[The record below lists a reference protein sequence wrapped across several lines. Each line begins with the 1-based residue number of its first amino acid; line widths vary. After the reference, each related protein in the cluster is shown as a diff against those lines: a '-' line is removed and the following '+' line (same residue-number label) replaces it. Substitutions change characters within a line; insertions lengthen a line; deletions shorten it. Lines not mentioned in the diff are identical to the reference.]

1 MLRATGPLLL
11 KLLNTHTYCTC
22 PHVQS
27 LGWIHLQNSTAICV
41 CCKWSTLGFRLWLSL
56 ISFINVN
63 IDAFVP
69 VVNYLSNYIETSRYI
84 RSSSMP
90 AIAISLTPVA
100 IWAPRPHGHILK
112 NNTRALETVQTVIW
126 KPCCGRLIYPGGD
139 AWWKEHCTEGCDC
152 RFWYVPLKVV
162 STECKYFNPYE
173 VIASTSVNY
182 FFSSEGVCLPTHET
196 SCASNFF
203 ICGWNAV
210 VLPLKRNLFVRPF
223 S

>member
-1 MLRATGPLLL
+1 MRTYEYWESTSNSATKQQKFLSCDYVLCKASHRVVCRRSYERKQMYQNVWCNIEKFLFCLTTLSFDVKVTVMLL
-11 KLLNTHTYCTC
+11 KLPNTHTYCTC

-41 CCKWSTLGFRLWLSL
+41 CCKWSTLGFRLWLRL

-90 AIAISLTPVA
+90 AIAISITPVA

-126 KPCCGRLIYPGGD
+126 KPCCGRLIYPGED
-139 AWWKEHCTEGCDC
+139 AW
-152 RFWYVPLKVV
+152 
-162 STECKYFNPYE
+162 
-173 VIASTSVNY
+173 
-182 FFSSEGVCLPTHET
+182 
-196 SCASNFF
+196 
-203 ICGWNAV
+203 
-210 VLPLKRNLFVRPF
+210 
-223 S
+223 

>member
-1 MLRATGPLLL
+1 MTSKLPSLLL
-11 KLLNTHTYCTC
+11 KLPNTHTYCTC
-22 PHVQS
+22 PHMQS
-27 LGWIHLQNSTAICV
+27 LGWIHLQNCTAICV

-90 AIAISLTPVA
+90 AIAISITPVA

-112 NNTRALETVQTVIW
+112 IFGPWRRSRRLYGNPAVGDWFTRGEMLGKRNIAP
-126 KPCCGRLIYPGGD
+126 KG
-139 AWWKEHCTEGCDC
+139 DC
-152 RFWYVPLKVV
+152 RFWYVLLQVV
-162 STECKYFNPYE
+162 SAECKYFNPYE

-210 VLPLKRNLFVRPF
+210 VLPLKRNLFVRPL